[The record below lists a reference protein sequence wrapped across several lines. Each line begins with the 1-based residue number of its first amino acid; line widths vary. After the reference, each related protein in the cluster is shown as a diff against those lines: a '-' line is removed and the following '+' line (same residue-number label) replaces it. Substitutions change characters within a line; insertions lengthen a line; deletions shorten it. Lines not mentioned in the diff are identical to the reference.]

1 MYIILM
7 TTKFEI
13 KDKDKKG
20 KIKIIE
26 FYSHIFPC
34 ISYEKKA

>member
-13 KDKDKKG
+13 KEKDKKE
-20 KIKIIE
+20 KIIE